1 MPVVRR
7 LASVGQV
14 SGVVGRG
21 HFERTSGMEHN
32 PSDKRSLRSEAIAA
46 ILAAGAGS
54 GIGWVIWLATGNI
67 GVAIGIAGPMA
78 ALTNFAL
85 RRAIK

>member
-1 MPVVRR
+1 MTGS
-7 LASVGQV
+7 AAEATG
-14 SGVVGRG
+14 GA
-21 HFERTSGMEHN
+21 SGMGQT
-32 PSDKRSLRSEAIAA
+32 PGDRRSVRSEAIAA
-46 ILAAGAGS
+46 LLAAAAGS

-85 RRAIK
+85 RRVIG